1 MASSDEPKNKKTVEE
16 DLRDINADLEDVKE
30 PVPEALDLLD
40 RDPTEMNEFVKV
52 SDDPGVMMANQS
64 IYYLLYFK
72 QLDLK
77 PIKMFPQGLF
87 DL

>member
-52 SDDPGVMMANQS
+52 SDDG
-64 IYYLLYFK
+64 K
-72 QLDLK
+72 
-77 PIKMFPQGLF
+77 
-87 DL
+87 

>member
-1 MASSDEPKNKKTVEE
+1 MASSDAGNKKTIEE

-52 SDDPGVMMANQS
+52 SVGQYS
-64 IYYLLYFK
+64 IYTSYLV
-72 QLDLK
+72 
-77 PIKMFPQGLF
+77 IG
-87 DL
+87 